1 MENKE
6 IQNISLEDLFNN
18 IKFISNEITIK
29 YKCENDKIIITPIK
43 NKENIIIYNSLF
55 AILNKPKNKKI
66 IDIENINICK
76 TNICIKS
83 ECIFDLSKSKNK
95 NIYFNNLNFIEKAI
109 FILPDNAD
117 FFLNF
122 ENCIFKKEFEFG
134 KENKIIFNKKI
145 NFKNCEF
152 KYTFD
157 IFNIEFVEKVSFDNV
172 KCGTNFKNDLSSLYI
187 NILFKNIKFKNSLI
201 FKKCSFYSITY
212 FSEINFL
219 DNTSFINSKFFRS
232 FAIEKCEFMKTAEFT
247 FVTFL
252 NSIMFNYLKF
262 HGNVIFT
269 NALMCYDIS
278 LMDVLFKDAQSVQF
292 AGLVIATDFKTIEN
306 KINNYAI
313 KDLHYNKI
321 NIASI
326 IQDSFRIIKDIL
338 ITQHNILLATS
349 WGKLELY
356 TNEILLKKE
365 LEINKLEND
374 IEKLENEEDQLKY
387 KKQIEIIKTNRYSKI
402 LMRFLLLFY
411 RKTSDHHTDLF
422 KIIKC
427 IIILLGYFSLTL
439 FFCKYGTDLKL
450 FFDNHNKNEI
460 LQIIYNFTPNLI
472 INNEFY
478 FILLF
483 GFIAYLSFCF
493 YLIIKVIAIIKL
505 KYRKILNFCF
515 NLIIMF
521 IGIIGTCI
529 LIITNPKYIFGIAN
543 LFNPNQSYSGLENI
557 IITIYSILAILFM
570 YSLQKTA
577 RQKSII
583 SN

>member
-6 IQNISLEDLFNN
+6 IQTMSLEDLFNN
-18 IKFISNEITIK
+18 IKLISNEITIK
-29 YKCENDKIIITPIK
+29 YKYKNDKITIMPMK
-43 NKENIIIYNSLF
+43 NKKNIIIYDSLF
-55 AILNKPKNKKI
+55 TILNKSKNKQFT
-66 IDIENINICK
+66 ENINLNENS
-76 TNICIKS
+76 NICIES
-83 ECIFDLSKSKNK
+83 ECIFDLSKSNIG
-95 NIYFNNLNFIEKAI
+95 NIYFNDMHFIEKTI

-122 ENCIFKKEFEFG
+122 ENCIFEKEFEFR
-134 KENKIIFNKKI
+134 KENMITFNKKI

-152 KYTFD
+152 KDTFD
-157 IFNIEFVEKVSFDNV
+157 VLNIEFIEKVSFDNV
-172 KCGTNFKNDLSSLYI
+172 KFGTNFKNDLSNHCE
-187 NILFKNIKFKNSLI
+187 NISFKNIIFKNSLI
-201 FKKCSFYSITY
+201 FKKCSFYSITC

-219 DNTSFINSKFFRS
+219 DNTSFINSKFFRN
-232 FAIEKCEFMKTAEFT
+232 FTIEKCEFMKTAEFT

-262 HGNVIFT
+262 YGNVIFT

-292 AGLVIATDFKTIEN
+292 AGLLIATDFKTIEN
-306 KINNYAI
+306 RINNYAL
-313 KDLHYNKI
+313 DDRLYNKI

-365 LEINKLEND
+365 LQINKLEND
-374 IEKLENEEDQLKY
+374 IEKLKDEEDQLKY
-387 KKQIEIIKTNRYSKI
+387 KKQIETIKTNYYSKK

-411 RKTSDHHTDLF
+411 RKTSDHHTDLL

-450 FFDNHNKNEI
+450 FFDNHNKNEL
-460 LQIIYNFTPNLI
+460 LQFIYNFIPNLI
-472 INNEFY
+472 INNEFSI
-478 FILLF
+478 ILIF
-483 GFIAYLSFCF
+483 VCIAYLGLCF
-493 YLIIKVIAIIKL
+493 DLIRIV
-505 KYRKILNFCF
+505 
-515 NLIIMF
+515 
-521 IGIIGTCI
+521 IGIIGTCM
-529 LIITNPKYIFGIAN
+529 LIITNPKYIFGFAN
-543 LFNPNQSYSGLENI
+543 LFNPNQSYNGLENI
-557 IITIYSILAILFM
+557 VITIYSILAILFM
-570 YSLQKTA
+570 FSLQKTA

>member
-1 MENKE
+1 MTN
-6 IQNISLEDLFNN
+6 L
-18 IKFISNEITIK
+18 EITIK
-29 YKCENDKIIITPIK
+29 YEYKNDKIIITPMK
-43 NKENIIIYNSLF
+43 NKKNIIIYDSLF
-55 AILNKPKNKKI
+55 TILDKPKNKEF
-66 IDIENINICK
+66 IENINLNEDS
-76 TNICIKS
+76 NICIES
-83 ECIFDLSKSKNK
+83 ECIFDLSKSNSE
-95 NIYFNNLNFIEKAI
+95 NIYFNDMHFIEKTI
-109 FILPDNAD
+109 FILPDNAE

-122 ENCIFKKEFEFG
+122 ENCIFEKEFEFG
-134 KENKIIFNKKI
+134 KENMIIFNKKI

-152 KYTFD
+152 KDTFD
-157 IFNIEFVEKVSFDNV
+157 VFNIKFIEKVSFDNV
-172 KCGTNFKNDLSSLYI
+172 KFGTYFKNNLSSLYI
-187 NILFKNIKFKNSLI
+187 NILFENIIFKNSLI

-219 DNTSFINSKFFRS
+219 DNTSFINSKFFRN
-232 FAIEKCEFMKTAEFT
+232 FTIEKCEFMKTAEFT

-262 HGNVIFT
+262 YGNVIFT

-292 AGLVIATDFKTIEN
+292 AGLLIATDFKTIEN
-306 KINNYAI
+306 RINNYAL
-313 KDLHYNKI
+313 DDRLYNKI

-365 LEINKLEND
+365 LQINKLEND
-374 IEKLENEEDQLKY
+374 IEKLKDEEDQLKY
-387 KKQIEIIKTNRYSKI
+387 KKQIETIKTNYYSKK

-450 FFDNHNKNEI
+450 FFDNHNKNEL
-460 LQIIYNFTPNLI
+460 LQFIYNFIPNLI
-472 INNEFY
+472 INNEFSIILI
-478 FILLF
+478 FIC
-483 GFIAYLSFCF
+483 ISYLG
-493 YLIIKVIAIIKL
+493 L
-505 KYRKILNFCF
+505 CF
-515 NLIIMF
+515 NLIRIV
-521 IGIIGTCI
+521 IGIIGTCM

-557 IITIYSILAILFM
+557 VITIYSILAILFM
-570 YSLQKTA
+570 FSLQKTA

>member
-6 IQNISLEDLFNN
+6 IQTMSLEDLFNN
-18 IKFISNEITIK
+18 IKLISNEITIK
-29 YKCENDKIIITPIK
+29 YKYKNDKITIMPMK
-43 NKENIIIYNSLF
+43 NKKNIIIYDSLF
-55 AILNKPKNKKI
+55 TILNKSKNKQF
-66 IDIENINICK
+66 IENINLNENS
-76 TNICIKS
+76 NICIES
-83 ECIFDLSKSKNK
+83 ECIFDLSKSNIG
-95 NIYFNNLNFIEKAI
+95 NIYFNDMHFIEKTI

-122 ENCIFKKEFEFG
+122 ENCIFEKEFKFG
-134 KENKIIFNKKI
+134 KENMIIFNKKI

-152 KYTFD
+152 KDTFD
-157 IFNIEFVEKVSFDNV
+157 VSNIEFIEKVSFDNV
-172 KCGTNFKNDLSSLYI
+172 KFGTNFKNDLSSLYI
-187 NILFKNIKFKNSLI
+187 NILFENIIFKNSLI

-219 DNTSFINSKFFRS
+219 DNTSFINSKFFRN
-232 FAIEKCEFMKTAEFT
+232 FTIEKCEFMKTAEFT

-262 HGNVIFT
+262 YGNVIFT

-278 LMDVLFKDAQSVQF
+278 LMDVLFKDSQSVQF
-292 AGLVIATDFKTIEN
+292 AGLLIATDFKTIEN
-306 KINNYAI
+306 RINNYAL
-313 KDLHYNKI
+313 DDRLYNKI

-365 LEINKLEND
+365 LQINKLEND
-374 IEKLENEEDQLKY
+374 IEKLKDEEDQLKY
-387 KKQIEIIKTNRYSKI
+387 KKQIETIKTNYYSKK

-411 RKTSDHHTDLF
+411 RKTSDHHTDLL

-450 FFDNHNKNEI
+450 FFDNHNKNEL
-460 LQIIYNFTPNLI
+460 LQFIYNFIPNLI
-472 INNEFY
+472 INNEFSI
-478 FILLF
+478 ILIF
-483 GFIAYLSFCF
+483 VCIAYLGLCF
-493 YLIIKVIAIIKL
+493 DLIRIV
-505 KYRKILNFCF
+505 
-515 NLIIMF
+515 
-521 IGIIGTCI
+521 IGIIGTCM
-529 LIITNPKYIFGIAN
+529 LIITNPKYIFGFAN

-557 IITIYSILAILFM
+557 VITIYSIFAILFM
-570 YSLQKTA
+570 FSLQKTA